1 MGKFFNHYCP
11 DRAVG
16 FGHPYS
22 DRRPETWHYT
32 LGYRG
37 YDLDVV
43 RDVSLWQVGIHPR
56 KPELPII
63 HRCEVRSHNQE
74 EAVLE
79 AKRRVD
85 AILTLYEAPGLC
97 IWRPHLLSRWKI
109 AKLFPGRGYVIRQKG
124 TPTEADAPGLKLN
137 SSLSSSQRTYC
148 PTFRQPPCNWLRSRR
163 RQKRGRR
170 S

>member
-56 KPELPII
+56 KPNCRSFIAARFEAII
-63 HRCEVRSHNQE
+63 R
-74 EAVLE
+74 
-79 AKRRVD
+79 KRQFSKQSVEW
-85 AILTLYEAPGLC
+85 TQ
-97 IWRPHLLSRWKI
+97 
-109 AKLFPGRGYVIRQKG
+109 F
-124 TPTEADAPGLKLN
+124 
-137 SSLSSSQRTYC
+137 
-148 PTFRQPPCNWLRSRR
+148 
-163 RQKRGRR
+163 
-170 S
+170 

>member
-1 MGKFFNHYCP
+1 LLVILGTTEGSSMGKFFNHYCP

-22 DRRPETWHYT
+22 DRRPETWHYAV
-32 LGYRG
+32 GYRG

-85 AILTLYEAPGLC
+85 AILTL
-97 IWRPHLLSRWKI
+97 
-109 AKLFPGRGYVIRQKG
+109 
-124 TPTEADAPGLKLN
+124 
-137 SSLSSSQRTYC
+137 
-148 PTFRQPPCNWLRSRR
+148 
-163 RQKRGRR
+163 
-170 S
+170 

>member
-37 YDLDVV
+37 YDLDVA
-43 RDVSLWQVGIHPR
+43 REVSLWQVGIHPR
-56 KPELPII
+56 QPELPII
-63 HRCEVRSHNQE
+63 RRCQAQSYNQE

-85 AILTLYEAPGLC
+85 AIL
-97 IWRPHLLSRWKI
+97 
-109 AKLFPGRGYVIRQKG
+109 
-124 TPTEADAPGLKLN
+124 
-137 SSLSSSQRTYC
+137 SL
-148 PTFRQPPCNWLRSRR
+148 
-163 RQKRGRR
+163 
-170 S
+170 

>member
-56 KPELPII
+56 KPELPIM

-85 AILTLYEAPGLC
+85 AILML
-97 IWRPHLLSRWKI
+97 
-109 AKLFPGRGYVIRQKG
+109 
-124 TPTEADAPGLKLN
+124 
-137 SSLSSSQRTYC
+137 
-148 PTFRQPPCNWLRSRR
+148 
-163 RQKRGRR
+163 
-170 S
+170 

>member
-85 AILTLYEAPGLC
+85 AILTLQEAPGLC
-97 IWRPHLLSRWKI
+97 IWRPHLV
-109 AKLFPGRGYVIRQKG
+109 PIRS
-124 TPTEADAPGLKLN
+124 LVLL
-137 SSLSSSQRTYC
+137 LSSEEALTDGPRFVCAT
-148 PTFRQPPCNWLRSRR
+148 PRPDSR
-163 RQKRGRR
+163 
-170 S
+170 